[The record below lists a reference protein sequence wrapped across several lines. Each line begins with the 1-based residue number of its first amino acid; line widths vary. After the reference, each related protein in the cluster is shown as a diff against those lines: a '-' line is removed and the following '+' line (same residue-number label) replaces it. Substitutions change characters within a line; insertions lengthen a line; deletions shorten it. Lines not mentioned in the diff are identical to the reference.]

1 MILKNKYTILT
12 AFVIIYLSLAGSQT
26 FGTGA
31 FINIPY
37 IDKIGHFVL
46 YFVLMAIIILEH
58 RNYFRDTRHLLLI
71 ALVPICFGVIME
83 FCQMLLT
90 SDRKGEVLDAI
101 FDCAGIGSALY
112 IWMVYKPYNRDQIK

>member
-1 MILKNKYTILT
+1 MILKNKFTILT
-12 AFVIIYLSLAGSQT
+12 ALVIIYLSLAGSQT

-46 YFVLMAIIILEH
+46 YFVLMAVIILEH

-71 ALVPICFGVIME
+71 ALVPISFGVLME

-112 IWMVYKPYNRDQIK
+112 IWMVYKPYHRDQIK

>member
-1 MILKNKYTILT
+1 MILKNKFTILT
-12 AFVIIYLSLAGSQT
+12 ALVIIYLSLAGSQT

-46 YFVLMAIIILEH
+46 YFVLMAVIIFEH

-71 ALVPICFGVIME
+71 ALVPLCFGVLME
-83 FCQMLLT
+83 FCQMLFT

-112 IWMVYKPYNRDQIK
+112 IWMVFKPYHRDQIR